1 MNEFDTPGYAEYTYA
16 KRAEGGLRLARA
28 LLVAGYVAFVALYF
42 LICYASRVIP
52 IFALAPL
59 FLWMLVYFTWKYV
72 KPEYEYSVTSGRVT
86 FSVIHGKRSRK
97 EMVNFAIKNCLQI
110 APATE
115 REWIERL
122 ELYDPEV
129 TYSAL
134 SSTSTPDKYYAA
146 FETEDGK
153 RAVFYFEATEKMLKL
168 CRNYNSAH
176 TVITKVRY

>member
-1 MNEFDTPGYAEYTYA
+1 MNNDFTSTYEYTVEQ
-16 KRAEGGLRLARA
+16 KAEGKFRLMKIGFMTLYILYPLILMAVVFITQLFQLFA
-28 LLVAGYVAFVALYF
+28 LVAVTE
-42 LICYASRVIP
+42 
-52 IFALAPL
+52 
-59 FLWMLVYFTWKYV
+59 WMLVYFTWKYA

-86 FSVIHGKRSRK
+86 FSVIRGKRSRK
-97 EMVNFAIKNCLQI
+97 EMVTFTIKECLQI

-129 TYSAL
+129 VYSAI
-134 SSTSTPDKYYAA
+134 STVNSPDKYYAA
-146 FETEDGK
+146 FETPEGK

-168 CRNYNSAH
+168 CRNYNSSH

>member
-1 MNEFDTPGYAEYTYA
+1 MNSDFTSTYEYTVEQ
-16 KRAEGGLRLARA
+16 KPEGKFKLMKFAFM
-28 LLVAGYVAFVALYF
+28 LLYVIYP
-42 LICYASRVIP
+42 LILMAVVFI
-52 IFALAPL
+52 IQLFQLFALVIVTE
-59 FLWMLVYFTWKYV
+59 WMLVYFTWKYV

>member
-1 MNEFDTPGYAEYTYA
+1 MNNDFTSTYEYTVEQ
-16 KRAEGGLRLARA
+16 KAEGKFKLMKIGFIA
-28 LLVAGYVAFVALYF
+28 LYILYPVIFMAILFIIQLFQLFALVAVTE
-42 LICYASRVIP
+42 
-52 IFALAPL
+52 
-59 FLWMLVYFTWKYV
+59 WMLVYFTWKYV

-86 FSVIHGKRSRK
+86 FSVIRGKRSRR
-97 EMVNFAIKNCLQI
+97 EMVNFAIKDCLQI

-115 REWIERL
+115 REWVERL

-129 TYSAL
+129 VYSAI
-134 SSTSTPDKYYAA
+134 SSASSPDRYYAA

-153 RAVFYFEATEKMLKL
+153 RCVFHFEATEKMLKL

>member
-1 MNEFDTPGYAEYTYA
+1 MNNDFTSTYEYTVEQ
-16 KRAEGGLRLARA
+16 KAEGKFRLMKIGFMTLYILYPLILMAVVFITQLFQLFA
-28 LLVAGYVAFVALYF
+28 LVAVTE
-42 LICYASRVIP
+42 
-52 IFALAPL
+52 
-59 FLWMLVYFTWKYV
+59 WMLVYFTWKYA

-86 FSVIHGKRSRK
+86 FSIIRGKRSRK
-97 EMVNFAIKNCLQI
+97 EMVTFTIKECLQI

-129 TYSAL
+129 VFSAV
-134 SSTSTPDKYYAA
+134 STVNSPDKYYAA
-146 FETEDGK
+146 FETPEGK

-168 CRNYNSAH
+168 CRNYNSSH

>member
-1 MNEFDTPGYAEYTYA
+1 MNSDFTSTYEYTVEQ
-16 KRAEGGLRLARA
+16 KPEGKFKLMKFAFM
-28 LLVAGYVAFVALYF
+28 LLYVIYP
-42 LICYASRVIP
+42 LILMAVVFI
-52 IFALAPL
+52 IQLFQLFALVIVTE
-59 FLWMLVYFTWKYV
+59 WMLVYFTWKYV

-97 EMVNFAIKNCLQI
+97 EMVNFAIKNCLRI

-129 TYSAL
+129 TYPAL